1 MGEAEAAVGAEA
13 ACIALF
19 DPSDERLTI
28 KFASGEKSE
37 EVKGVTLALGQ
48 GILGEAASTNA
59 TVRVDLVQKDSR
71 FEPSVDEKTQFSPRS
86 ILATPIRR
94 RQGLLGVLEVIN
106 KRGEAVFSEADARLL
121 EIVAGQAARHRHR

>member
-13 ACIALF
+13 ACIALY

-48 GILGEAASTNA
+48 GIPSEAAVRRFAGPHGRRPYA
-59 TVRVDLVQKDSR
+59 TQESA
-71 FEPSVDEKTQFSPRS
+71 THPRDFPWS
-86 ILATPIRR
+86 HSDGSGRLRR
-94 RQGLLGVLEVIN
+94 GT
-106 KRGEAVFSEADARLL
+106 
-121 EIVAGQAARHRHR
+121 